1 MNEERPGGPIRI
13 GDREREDA
21 VKRLGEHYEAGRLTT
36 EEHSDRVDQALKAKT
51 EADLREPFA
60 DLPGPHQ
67 PSTPGAYGAQGAG
80 APGGAGQ
87 GAPGGAGY
95 GAPGGEPGY
104 GGAGYGA
111 PGAAEGGE
119 GGEGWAGPW
128 GWRKPPW
135 TAPEN
140 STSAGNSG
148 PGAGSGGFGG
158 PGGFGPGAG
167 RGFVGRMPLPLL
179 IMLGVFGV
187 LASIGCVLGAGHP
200 PILPILLVV
209 AAVYVI
215 RKRRTERRA

>member
-21 VKRLGEHYEAGRLTT
+21 VRRLGEHYEAGRLTA
-36 EEHSDRVDQALKAKT
+36 EEHSDRVEQALKAKT

-67 PSTPGAYGAQGAG
+67 AASGATGPAGTYSAPGASG
-80 APGGAGQ
+80 APGEH
-87 GAPGGAGY
+87 GAPGEDGAD
-95 GAPGGEPGY
+95 
-104 GGAGYGA
+104 
-111 PGAAEGGE
+111 

-140 STSAGNSG
+140 SSTSTGNSG
-148 PGAGSGGFGG
+148 PGSGNGGFGG
-158 PGGFGPGAG
+158 RPPWAA
-167 RGFVGRMPLPLL
+167 RGVMGRMPFPLL
-179 IMLGVFGV
+179 IMLGVLGV
-187 LASIGCVLGAGHP
+187 LASVGCVVGGGHP

-209 AAVYVI
+209 AAVYVV
-215 RKRRTERRA
+215 RKRRAERRA